1 MTVISATRLARDI
14 DRYLE
19 FKRALG
25 YSYLRG
31 EFTLRNFERF
41 ARQYAHRQKQSA
53 IDLEPTVNAWLLR
66 GTDRS
71 SFTVSLDLGIV
82 RQLCLHRR
90 RSDPG
95 GFVPDHALAPQARSK
110 YVPHIFSR
118 EEVHRLL
125 QAAGQPRYYAAKIPA
140 ITVRTLMLVLY
151 CTGLRFGEAK
161 RLSIGDVDLHQN
173 AFTVRES
180 KGRTRIVPF
189 GADLAREIRRYL
201 GDSQRHVKLGQ
212 ERTNLFID
220 RYGEPLKRTAIQ
232 YIFTTL
238 LRKEGLKPPRGRV
251 GSRPYDFRHAFAVH
265 RLTDWY
271 RKGIDVHA
279 RLPWLSAYMGHLNV
293 LGTEVYLHATPEL
306 LHLASQRL
314 KRRLALRL

>member
-1 MTVISATRLARDI
+1 MTLISPARLAGDI
-14 DRYLE
+14 DRYLQ

-25 YSYLRG
+25 YSYERG
-31 EFTLRNFERF
+31 EFTLRSFERF
-41 ARQYAHRQKQSA
+41 ARRCVHRQKQSA
-53 IDLEPTVNAWLLR
+53 IDLESAVTAWLLR

-71 SFTVSLDLGIV
+71 SFTISLDLGVV
-82 RQLCLHRR
+82 RQMCLHRR
-90 RSDPG
+90 RRDPD
-95 GFVPDHALAPQARSK
+95 GFVPDHALAPQTTSK

-118 EEVHRLL
+118 EEVYRLL

-151 CTGLRFGEAK
+151 CTGLRFGEAR
-161 RLSIGDVDLHQN
+161 RLSSDDVDLHQN
-173 AFTVRES
+173 VFTIRES

-189 GADLAREIRRYL
+189 GADLARQIRRYVAE
-201 GDSQRHVKLGQ
+201 SQRHVRAGE

-220 RYGEPLKRTAIQ
+220 RHGQPLKRTAIQ

-238 LRKEGLKPPRGRV
+238 LRKEGLKPPRGRI
-251 GSRPYDFRHAFAVH
+251 GPRPYDFRHAFAVH

-271 RKGIDVHA
+271 HKGIDVHA
-279 RLPWLSAYMGHLNV
+279 RLPWLSAYMGHWNV

-306 LHLASQRL
+306 LQLASQRL
-314 KRRLALRL
+314 KRRLDL

>member
-1 MTVISATRLARDI
+1 MTVITPTRLVRDI
-14 DRYLE
+14 GGYLK

-25 YSYLRG
+25 YSYQRG
-31 EFTLRNFERF
+31 ALILRNFEHF
-41 ARQYAHRQKQSA
+41 AREHAHRQNRLR
-53 IDLEPTVNAWLLR
+53 IDLESAVTAWLLR

-71 SFTVSLDLGIV
+71 ALTISMDLGIV
-82 RQLCLHRR
+82 RQLCLYRR
-90 RSDPG
+90 RRDPG
-95 GFVPDHALAPQARSK
+95 GFVPDRALATQARSK
-110 YVPHIFSR
+110 YVPHVFSR
-118 EEVHRLL
+118 EEVCRLL

-140 ITVRTLMLVLY
+140 ITVQTMMLVLY
-151 CTGLRFGEAK
+151 CTGLRFGEAR
-161 RLSIGDVDLHQN
+161 RLLIGDVDLHQN
-173 AFTVRES
+173 VLTVRES

-189 GADLAREIRRYL
+189 GVDLAREIERYL
-201 GDSQRHVKLGQ
+201 DDLRCHLQIGRDQ
-212 ERTNLFID
+212 TNLFVD

-238 LRKEGLKPPRGRV
+238 LRKEGLKPPRGRI
-251 GSRPYDFRHAFAVH
+251 GPRPYDFRHAFAVH

-271 RKGIDVHA
+271 HKGLDVHA

-314 KRRLALRL
+314 KRRLALRP

>member
-1 MTVISATRLARDI
+1 MTVISPTRLSRDI
-14 DRYLE
+14 GQYLK

-25 YSYLRG
+25 YSYQRG

-41 ARQYAHRQKQSA
+41 AREHAHRQNRSR
-53 IDLEPTVNAWLLR
+53 IDLEFAVTTWLLR

-71 SFTVSLDLGIV
+71 PLTISMDLGIV

-95 GFVPDHALAPQARSK
+95 GFVPDRALASRVRSK
-110 YVPHIFSR
+110 YVPHVFSR
-118 EEVHRLL
+118 EEVRRLL

-151 CTGLRFGEAK
+151 CTGLRFGEAR
-161 RLSIGDVDLHQN
+161 RLLIGDVDLQQN
-173 AFTVRES
+173 VLTVRES

-189 GADLAREIRRYL
+189 GVDLAREIKHYIDDSHVRL
-201 GDSQRHVKLGQ
+201 GNIH
-212 ERTNLFID
+212 THLFVD

-251 GSRPYDFRHAFAVH
+251 GPRPYDFRHAFAVH

-271 RKGIDVHA
+271 HKGIDVHA

-306 LHLASQRL
+306 LHLASQRM
-314 KRRLALRL
+314 KRRLALRQ